1 MPFKQLFDWFTLW
14 FHFIP
19 RNIISSLSPFQQ
31 QSPLS
36 YYLIPLNAPPIKCT
50 PKSYNFI
57 WFENPPSPNANN
69 QTHWN
74 HNKRNRI
81 HEMQLIVKLFNT
93 NIWNCFANQ
102 LVG

>member
-1 MPFKQLFDWFTLW
+1 MISFHSQKYYQL
-14 FHFIP
+14 
-19 RNIISSLSPFQQ
+19 SLSISAAISIILLFN
-31 QSPLS
+31 SFERTA
-36 YYLIPLNAPPIKCT
+36 NATIKCT